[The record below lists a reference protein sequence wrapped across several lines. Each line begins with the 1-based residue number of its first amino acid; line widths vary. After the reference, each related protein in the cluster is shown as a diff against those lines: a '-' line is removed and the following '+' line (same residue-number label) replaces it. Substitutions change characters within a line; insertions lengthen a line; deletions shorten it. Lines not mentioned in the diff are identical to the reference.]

1 MKKEDSIEE
10 LMKGIDWN
18 RYLPIVIGIMQPVLI
33 FGGWLAFAKFD
44 KRADALSKLIAIA
57 EPIPTVDLN
66 LPRPVVL
73 ASLYHA
79 TDEALQVLN
88 DVIDFLKDVEI
99 PSKDEIVEE
108 IKETLKETVVEE
120 ILDPIT
126 GEGITDL
133 PQFVRDFNA
142 CKKNAEDTLG
152 ILYNK
157 YTGSPWIISCM
168 IQKGYHRN
176 VVEQWVKNKLGI

>member
-1 MKKEDSIEE
+1 
-10 LMKGIDWN
+10 MKGIDRN
-18 RYLPIVIGIMQPVLI
+18 RYLPVIIGIMQPVLI

-79 TDEALQVLN
+79 TDEALQILN
-88 DVIDFLKDVEI
+88 DVIDFLKDVDI
-99 PSKDEIVEE
+99 PSKDEIVDE
-108 IKETLKETVVEE
+108 IKETLKETIVEE

-126 GEGITDL
+126 GEGVDKKQL
-133 PQFVRDFNA
+133 LSDYFVCRKSAKDN
-142 CKKNAEDTLG
+142 LG
-152 ILYNK
+152 IAYNK
-157 YTGSPWIISCM
+157 YTASPYIISCL
-168 IQKGYHRN
+168 IAKGYHIN
-176 VVEQWVKNKLGI
+176 VVQQWVKDKLGI